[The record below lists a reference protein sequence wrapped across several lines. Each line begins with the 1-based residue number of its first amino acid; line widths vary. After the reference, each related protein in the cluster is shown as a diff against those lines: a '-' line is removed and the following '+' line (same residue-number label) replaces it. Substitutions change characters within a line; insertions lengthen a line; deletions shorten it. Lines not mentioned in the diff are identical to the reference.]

1 MESEVDLDEAVQD
14 LFQIV
19 NAPELYPTVV
29 ETGVFGN
36 LLHLLMHENKD
47 IAADVVQLVASLTDT
62 TDNEE
67 WTRSLQ
73 CLVSHLAELK
83 AVDLLVQHLEK
94 RTESSD
100 EEASVVFSVLT
111 VLDNMMDVL
120 PDVTRQVSQN
130 RTVVMKEPLPSAR
143 ARLCGLSV

>member
-19 NAPELYPTVV
+19 NAPELYPTIV

-67 WTRSLQ
+67 WTTSFQ
-73 CLVSHLAELK
+73 TLVSHLAELK
-83 AVDLLVQHLEK
+83 TVDLLVQHLEK
-94 RTESSD
+94 RSESSD
-100 EEASVVFSVLT
+100 EEASAVFDVLT

-130 RTVVMKEPLPSAR
+130 KAVALTILSPSAR
-143 ARLCGLSV
+143 V